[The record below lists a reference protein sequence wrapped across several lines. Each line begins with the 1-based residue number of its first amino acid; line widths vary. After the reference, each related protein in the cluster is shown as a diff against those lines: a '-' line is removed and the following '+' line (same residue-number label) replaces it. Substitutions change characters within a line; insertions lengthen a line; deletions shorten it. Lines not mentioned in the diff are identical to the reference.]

1 MTQPGV
7 YFTLDAPYVSIIGLY
22 SNVLD
27 GPGVISSQ
35 GKKFPLDDN
44 QLDFLK
50 SELIRL
56 KPNRN
61 AFERA
66 LVLAVHH
73 PPLSAD
79 AKHGGST
86 GVQADL
92 DACCKAAGLWPDLV
106 ISGHAHLY
114 QRFTRTNP
122 NGMKTPY
129 IVSGSGGFAATNP
142 MEKIPKVP
150 FTTGDYTLEIKP
162 IVEFGYLTIE
172 SDGNQISVVFKTA
185 ITKGVAVADSVSV
198 DLKTE
203 KLSSCSAASFKKS
216 PTNTSTKKTKS
227 KKTRSTR

>member
-1 MTQPGV
+1 MMSTFMRTNSAANSPARSKMPSAARYSSLTLRPSTQP
-7 YFTLDAPYVSIIGLY
+7 
-22 SNVLD
+22 
-27 GPGVISSQ
+27 SS
-35 GKKFPLDDN
+35 PSL
-44 QLDFLK
+44 
-50 SELIRL
+50 
-56 KPNRN
+56 
-61 AFERA
+61 RA
-66 LVLAVHH
+66 
-73 PPLSAD
+73 
-79 AKHGGST
+79 

-122 NGMKTPY
+122 NGKKTPY

-198 DLKTE
+198 DLKTG
-203 KLSSCSAASFKKS
+203 KLSSGSAASFKKS
-216 PTNTSTKKTKS
+216 PTNTPTKKTKS
-227 KKTRSTR
+227 KETRSTR